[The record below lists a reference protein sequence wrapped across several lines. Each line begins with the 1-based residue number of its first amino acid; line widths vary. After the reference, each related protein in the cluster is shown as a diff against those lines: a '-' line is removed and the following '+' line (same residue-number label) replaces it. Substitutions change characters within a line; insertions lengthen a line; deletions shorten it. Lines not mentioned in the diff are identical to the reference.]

1 MTFLILLGVIAIA
14 YFAWRI
20 SDQLPDVIYRLGEV
34 QRDVAEMRRA
44 AEAAQSSEPEDAE
57 DAEDAAKGESD

>member
-44 AEAAQSSEPEDAE
+44 AEAGQSSEPEDGA
-57 DAEDAAKGESD
+57 DAATGESD

>member
-14 YFAWRI
+14 YFAWRV

-34 QRDVAEMRRA
+34 QRDVAELRRA
-44 AEAAQSSEPEDAE
+44 VEARAQAEDAE
-57 DAEDAAKGESD
+57 DAEDEGEDDDD

>member
-44 AEAAQSSEPEDAE
+44 AEAGQSSEPEDGA
-57 DAEDAAKGESD
+57 DAAKGESD

>member
-44 AEAAQSSEPEDAE
+44 AEAGQSSEPEDG
-57 DAEDAAKGESD
+57 EDAAKGESD

>member
-14 YFAWRI
+14 YFAWRV

-34 QRDVAEMRRA
+34 QRDVAELRRA
-44 AEAAQSSEPEDAE
+44 VEAQAREEDAE
-57 DAEDAAKGESD
+57 DAEDEAEDDD

>member
-14 YFAWRI
+14 YFAWRV

-34 QRDVAEMRRA
+34 QRDVAELRRA
-44 AEAAQSSEPEDAE
+44 VEARAPQAE
-57 DAEDAAKGESD
+57 DAEDTEDAPEDDD

>member
-14 YFAWRI
+14 YFAWRV

-34 QRDVAEMRRA
+34 QRDVAELRRA
-44 AEAAQSSEPEDAE
+44 VEARAREEDAE
-57 DAEDAAKGESD
+57 DAEDEAEDDD

>member
-14 YFAWRI
+14 YFAWRV

-34 QRDVAEMRRA
+34 QRDVAELRRA
-44 AEAAQSSEPEDAE
+44 VEAQAREEDAE
-57 DAEDAAKGESD
+57 DAEDEAGDDD

>member
-14 YFAWRI
+14 YFAWRA

-34 QRDVAEMRRA
+34 QRDVAELRRA
-44 AEAAQSSEPEDAE
+44 VEARAQVQDAE
-57 DAEDAAKGESD
+57 DEAKVNDGPAPP

>member
-14 YFAWRI
+14 YFAWRV

-34 QRDVAEMRRA
+34 QRDVAELRRA
-44 AEAAQSSEPEDAE
+44 VEARGQAEDAE
-57 DAEDAAKGESD
+57 DAEDEDEDDD

>member
-57 DAEDAAKGESD
+57 DAAKGESD

>member
-14 YFAWRI
+14 YFAWRV

-34 QRDVAEMRRA
+34 QRDVAELRRA
-44 AEAAQSSEPEDAE
+44 AEAGQSSEPEGG
-57 DAEDAAKGESD
+57 EDAAEGEDG

>member
-14 YFAWRI
+14 YFAWRV

-34 QRDVAEMRRA
+34 QRDVAELRRA
-44 AEAAQSSEPEDAE
+44 VEARAPAEDAE
-57 DAEDAAKGESD
+57 DAEDEAEDDD

>member
-14 YFAWRI
+14 YFAWRV

-34 QRDVAEMRRA
+34 QRDVAELRRA
-44 AEAAQSSEPEDAE
+44 TEARAQAEDAE
-57 DAEDAAKGESD
+57 DAEDEAGDDD

>member
-14 YFAWRI
+14 YFAWRV

-34 QRDVAEMRRA
+34 QRDVAELRRA
-44 AEAAQSSEPEDAE
+44 VEARAQVQDAKDE
-57 DAEDAAKGESD
+57 AKVDDGPAPP

>member
-44 AEAAQSSEPEDAE
+44 AEAGQSSEPEDGD
-57 DAEDAAKGESD
+57 DAGKGEGD

>member
-14 YFAWRI
+14 YFAWRV

-34 QRDVAEMRRA
+34 QRDVAELRRA
-44 AEAAQSSEPEDAE
+44 TEARAQAENAE
-57 DAEDAAKGESD
+57 DAEDEAGDDD